1 MKEIRLPNLH
11 ESAVT
16 VGDFPAMADA
26 GIAIIGFTSVTEA
39 CHRKPQPD
47 DQAHTHLHITVS
59 GSAAAEIDGKR
70 LSFPANHAYIVPLG
84 TARWEWRTEAGANEP
99 WEVVF
104 VRLSPRFK
112 LPGIDLHRSPC
123 IQADC
128 DPLDLLWAYQR
139 LHRESLQTGRPA
151 IVSNLLAMIVYHV
164 CEVLSADHKPP
175 LLTDLW
181 SKVAASPEQPWNL
194 DDLARVSGMS
204 KESLRQACL
213 REVGRSPIQ
222 HVTHL
227 RMRHAA
233 ALLQSGRFRIEDVA
247 PLVGYENPYN
257 FSTAFKR
264 AHGASPKKY
273 RNPPPLPR

>member
-1 MKEIRLPNLH
+1 MKEIHLPNLH

-16 VGDFPAMADA
+16 AGDFPAMVEA
-26 GIAIIGFTSVTEA
+26 GIAIIGFTRVTEA

-47 DQAHTHLHITVS
+47 DRDHTHLHITLS
-59 GSAAAEIDGKR
+59 GSADAEIEGKMV
-70 LSFPANHAYIVPLG
+70 SFPDHHAYIIPLG
-84 TARWEWRTEAGANEP
+84 TSGWSWCTGASANEP

-104 VRLSPRFK
+104 VRLSPHFK
-112 LPGIDLHRSPC
+112 LPGIDIHRGPC

-139 LHRESLQTGRPA
+139 LHREALQPSRPA
-151 IVSNLLAMIVYHV
+151 IVSSLVEMIAYHV
-164 CEVLSADHKPP
+164 REVLSPDHKPP

-181 SKVAASPEQPWNL
+181 SKVAASPGLEWNL
-194 DDLARVSGMS
+194 DELARLAGMS
-204 KESLRQACL
+204 KESLRQTCL
-213 REVGRSPIQ
+213 REVGRSPVQ

-233 ALLQSGRFRIEDVA
+233 TLLQSGRFRVEDVA
-247 PLVGYENPYN
+247 CLVGYENPFN

-264 AHGASPKKY
+264 AHGVSPKKFP
-273 RNPPPLPR
+273 NPPASPQ

>member
-47 DQAHTHLHITVS
+47 DRSHAHLHITLR
-59 GSAAAEIDGKR
+59 GCATARIDGR
-70 LSFPANHAYIVPLG
+70 MTQIPANHAYIVPPG
-84 TARWEWRTEAGANEP
+84 CPSWEWRTEASGEEP
-99 WEVVF
+99 WESVF
-104 VRLSPRFK
+104 VRLSADFK
-112 LPGIDLHRSPC
+112 APGVHFKDRPC

-128 DPLDLLWAYQR
+128 DSLDLLWAYQR

-164 CEVLSADHKPP
+164 CEVLSADQKPP